1 MCDHDA
7 KLPELVTTVPP
18 RAVLDV
24 PPPSTGSRRR
34 RLWELTHEC
43 HCPVVGV
50 CIPLDT
56 LRRIVNKAL
65 GGKALADDYEVHVGA
80 VAECLHRNRLSEA
93 LQAELEQRY
102 AMDVRRFKA
111 AKTVRELADLWSQAI
126 RQGDVAGA
134 FWAALVHPRC
144 DAVMQEVLC
153 RDMHMIQHQAGAN
166 VRIDVAR
173 FTAVLDE
180 NAVLARELGRAQE
193 RSTRA
198 LAEKSAEIARLAAL
212 HMRVQA
218 DNISKESRI
227 AFLSEDLAA
236 LKASNPA
243 LDANTRLLKKTDQ
256 MAERQAELEA
266 HNAALRHKLATAAK
280 ALEALNTEP
289 PGVSRTLGTESP
301 EPRVSPVTLYL
312 KQKTVL
318 CVGGRTGNIANYRDL
333 IERVGGRFAHHDGGQ
348 GPGGAQHGAAG
359 CKPHPWGRATRTPR
373 FAGDVVPEAKDRVV
387 RGWAHRQHR
396 QLPRPDRAG
405 RGPVCPPRWWPRRQ
419 PERTGRQPGRSR
431 SGDLPD
437 RLHQPQRLLEGER
450 LLQTHRQ
457 TLCVCGEP

>member
-1 MCDHDA
+1 MCEHDA
-7 KLPELVTTVPP
+7 KLALTTTTTIATTNQPLPLPP
-18 RAVLDV
+18 AMLDAT
-24 PPPSTGSRRR
+24 PATGSRRR

-50 CIPLDT
+50 CVPLDT

-65 GGKALADDYEVHVGA
+65 GGKAMADDYEVHVGA

-93 LQAELEQRY
+93 LQDELERRY
-102 AMDVRRFKA
+102 ALEIRRFKA
-111 AKTVRELADLWSQAI
+111 AKTVREVAELWSQAI

-134 FWAALVHPRC
+134 FWAALAHPRC

-180 NAVLARELGRAQE
+180 NAVLTRELGRAQE
-193 RSTRA
+193 RSTRL
-198 LAEKSAEIARLAAL
+198 LAEKAAEIARLTTL

-218 DNISKESRI
+218 ENISKESRI

-243 LDANTRLLKKTDQ
+243 LDASTRLLKKMDQ

-266 HNAALRHKLATAAK
+266 QNAALRHKLATAAK
-280 ALEALNTEP
+280 ALEALNTETSTP
-289 PGVSRTLGTESP
+289 SRPMVAERA
-301 EPRVSPVTLYL
+301 EPRISPVTLYL

-318 CVGGRTGNIANYRDL
+318 CVGGRTSNVANYRNL
-333 IERVGGRFAHHDGGQ
+333 IERVGGRFSHHDGGLEDNQ
-348 GPGGAQHGAAG
+348 NVLDASLAAADLVICQTGCISHDAYWRVKDHCKRTGKRCVFVESPSSAGIKRALLTLVPAAAG
-359 CKPHPWGRATRTPR
+359 
-373 FAGDVVPEAKDRVV
+373 
-387 RGWAHRQHR
+387 
-396 QLPRPDRAG
+396 
-405 RGPVCPPRWWPRRQ
+405 
-419 PERTGRQPGRSR
+419 
-431 SGDLPD
+431 
-437 RLHQPQRLLEGER
+437 
-450 LLQTHRQ
+450 
-457 TLCVCGEP
+457 

>member
-1 MCDHDA
+1 MCEHDA
-7 KLPELVTTVPP
+7 KLALTVPD
-18 RAVLDV
+18 AQ
-24 PPPSTGSRRR
+24 PPPLAMADATSSTGSRRR
-34 RLWELTHEC
+34 RLWELGHEC

-65 GGKALADDYEVHVGA
+65 GGRALADDYEVHVGA

-93 LQAELEQRY
+93 LQNELERRY
-102 AMDVRRFKA
+102 APQVQRFKA
-111 AKTVRELADLWSQAI
+111 AKTARALVDLWSQAI

-144 DAVMQEVLC
+144 DAILQEVLC

-180 NAVLARELGRAQE
+180 NAVLTRELGRAQE
-193 RSTRA
+193 RSTRL
-198 LAEKSAEIARLAAL
+198 LAEKSAEIARLTTL

-243 LDANTRLLKKTDQ
+243 LDASTRLLKKIDQ

-266 HNAALRHKLATAAK
+266 QNAALRHKLATAAR

-289 PGVSRTLGTESP
+289 PGATRPLGAERP
-301 EPRVSPVTLYL
+301 APRVSPVTLYL

-333 IERVGGRFAHHDGGQ
+333 VERVGGRFAHHDGGLEDSQ
-348 GPGGAQHGAAG
+348 SVLDASLAAADLVICQTG
-359 CKPHPWGRATRTPR
+359 CISHNAYWKVKDFCKRTGKRCVFVENPSTSSL
-373 FAGDVVPEAKDRVV
+373 V
-387 RGWAHRQHR
+387 RGLGQMFDQAIDAQAAEHV
-396 QLPRPDRAG
+396 
-405 RGPVCPPRWWPRRQ
+405 GPP
-419 PERTGRQPGRSR
+419 SR
-431 SGDLPD
+431 NA
-437 RLHQPQRLLEGER
+437 
-450 LLQTHRQ
+450 LQ
-457 TLCVCGEP
+457 